1 MKTKDAESR
10 GAIQL
15 AQGRS
20 AVRGHLWVWV
30 LGGPALGIHCPP
42 LLSITQT
49 CFCPLLTVLPQL
61 PSGFT
66 KSLTESHYPHQ
77 HNTQQ
82 RMEHG
87 RQGAI

>member
-30 LGGPALGIHCPP
+30 LWGASTGHPLPTFALNHSDMLLPTVNSPSPAALR
-42 LLSITQT
+42 LYK
-49 CFCPLLTVLPQL
+49 V
-61 PSGFT
+61 
-66 KSLTESHYPHQ
+66 SH
-77 HNTQQ
+77 
-82 RMEHG
+82 
-87 RQGAI
+87 